1 MTTLYPIE
9 TWSDD
14 FTMAISGIP
23 SMVNDFS
30 GGPFMENYYHS
41 QYDNQDVYEEE
52 VYRFHHEFYLKLLLA
67 IDSLALPPMDFGR
80 VLDQSIK
87 TLDTDLCMQT
97 GADSTLLLKKQKRQ
111 KSGCHPC
118 RAGTALQQPSGRKT

>member
-1 MTTLYPIE
+1 MPKGIYPDGMTTLYPIE

-23 SMVNDFS
+23 SFVNDFS

-52 VYRFHHEFYLKLLLA
+52 IYQFHHEFYLKLLMAVDALA
-67 IDSLALPPMDFGR
+67 YPPLISATVLTASMDSL
-80 VLDQSIK
+80 
-87 TLDTDLCMQT
+87 DLNVCKQT
-97 GADSTLLLKKQKRQ
+97 GCRGKRAFGADKKSKRNCNL
-111 KSGCHPC
+111 S
-118 RAGTALQQPSGRKT
+118 L